1 MMITLSRRLKTIDS
15 RPEIRDHD
23 LKTSKPCFPHL
34 LLPILLIALLFSNVV
49 YCVTEHDRRGM
60 NQRARV
66 ELEEILN
73 TKEFRG
79 QISQPSWWPRL
90 VERLLR
96 RLPGGVGWIGALLEW
111 LSYFAFVLVIV
122 GICILIARRF
132 RRSPSFTTNRN
143 FSVES
148 SRHTDPEIAKA
159 QAHECFQRGEYRQ
172 AIRYLYLSLLLN
184 LNRAGLLAYDVAK
197 TNGEYLGEVRVS
209 MSDGAERFASLT
221 QFFERKWYGMEE
233 SSAGDFQQCE
243 ETFAELVVGD

>member
-1 MMITLSRRLKTIDS
+1 MMITLFRRLKTRDS
-15 RPEIRDHD
+15 RPEIQNRD
-23 LKTSKPCFPHL
+23 LRTSRLCFPHL
-34 LLPILLIALLFSNVV
+34 ILLAPLIALLFSSAV
-49 YCVTEHDRRGM
+49 YCATEHDRQGM
-60 NQRARV
+60 NQHARA

-73 TKEFRG
+73 TKEFKG
-79 QISQPSWWPRL
+79 QISQPPWWSRL
-90 VERLLR
+90 VERFLG

-111 LSYFAFVLVIV
+111 LSYFVFVFVIV
-122 GICILIARRF
+122 GICIFIARRF

-143 FSVES
+143 ISVES
-148 SRHTDPEIAKA
+148 SRHTDPETAKA

-209 MSDGAERFASLT
+209 MSDKAERFTSLT

-233 SSAGDFQQCE
+233 SRAEDFQQCE